1 MNMLKT
7 ENIHRLVLPTPFPV
21 GDVNIYLVEGE
32 ALTLIDTGAKTEEAW
47 EALKL
52 QLKELGRVPEDIEQV
67 ILTHHHPDHA
77 GLLDYLPESIPVIGH
92 WKNDPWISRDET
104 FFRTYEEFLLN
115 LFQKSGIDP
124 YFLKF
129 IGKMNRSM
137 KYSCNRKLTGFI
149 AEGNEA
155 PGLPGW
161 SIYEVPGH
169 AGSHIML
176 HNRETGVA
184 IGGDVLLQHISSN
197 PLIEP
202 PYPGEEER
210 SRPQLLYN
218 DSLKKVAALRPEIV
232 LPGHGRNVEK
242 AASLVENRLK
252 KQRDRALTIHGWL
265 KEQPMTAFQICKK
278 LFPTV
283 FQKELGLTMSETIGQ
298 LDYLEDEG
306 LIYVD
311 RTCPLWCYYAAD

>member
-1 MNMLKT
+1 MDMLKT
-7 ENIHRLVLPTPFPV
+7 EKIHRLVLPTPFPV

-32 ALTLIDTGAKTEEAW
+32 ALTLVDTGAKTEEAW
-47 EALKL
+47 EAFKL
-52 QLKELGRVPEDIEQV
+52 QLKELGRVPDDIEQV

-104 FFRTYEEFLLN
+104 FFRNYEEFLLD
-115 LFQKSGIDP
+115 LFQKSGIDS

-129 IGKMNRSM
+129 VSKMNRSM
-137 KYSCNRKLTGFI
+137 KYSCSRKLTGTI
-149 AEGNEA
+149 AEGDEA

-161 SIYEVPGH
+161 SVYEVPGH

-176 HNRETGVA
+176 HNRETGIA

-210 SRPQLLYN
+210 ARPQLLYN
-218 DSLKKVAALRPEIV
+218 ESLKKVAALHPEIV
-232 LPGHGRNVEK
+232 LPGHGRSVEK
-242 AASLVENRLK
+242 AAALVENRLK
-252 KQRDRALTIHGWL
+252 KQHERALTIHGWL
-265 KEQPMTAFQICKK
+265 NEQPMTAFQICKK
-278 LFPTV
+278 LFPTI

-311 RTCPLWCYYAAD
+311 RTCAAWCYYAAD